1 MDDPESRTMAD
12 VLADL
17 REKIESGDETIDFG
31 NSIARDY
38 ATQLG
43 GSYTSD
49 QQNAAGEILINLG
62 GVWSEL
68 YPPHD
73 KTGNILSMVAA
84 LTGYHLITG
93 ASRPDSGL
101 H

>member
-1 MDDPESRTMAD
+1 MAH

-17 REKIESGDETIDFG
+17 REKIDSGDETIDFG
-31 NSIARDY
+31 NAIALDY

-43 GSYTSD
+43 GSYTPD
-49 QQNAAGEILINLG
+49 QQNAAGEILINMA
-62 GVWSEL
+62 GVWSKL
-68 YPPHD
+68 YPVHD

-93 ASRPDSGL
+93 NRLSG
-101 H
+101 

>member
-1 MDDPESRTMAD
+1 MSQPEPRTMAD

-31 NSIARDY
+31 NSIALDY

-43 GSYTSD
+43 SSYTPD
-49 QQNAAGEILINLG
+49 QQNAAGEILINMAG
-62 GVWSEL
+62 AWSEL
-68 YPPHD
+68 YPVRD
-73 KTGNILSMVAA
+73 KTGNVLSMVAA

-93 ASRPDSGL
+93 TA
-101 H
+101 